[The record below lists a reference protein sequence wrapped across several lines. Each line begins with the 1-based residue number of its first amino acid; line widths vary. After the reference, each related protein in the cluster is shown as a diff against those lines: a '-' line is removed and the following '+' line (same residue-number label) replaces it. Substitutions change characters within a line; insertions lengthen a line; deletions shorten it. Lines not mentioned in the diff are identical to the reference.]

1 MVLLVLVALGLM
13 AATALADAVQLMHL
27 ARYQED
33 ALRARGLALRGV
45 GLLRDPGD
53 VEWLCLQPPAA
64 ARRQRVELPDGRL
77 ELVWWSL
84 GGGRIRAQVSA
95 FGLRGGQHRLL
106 GRLRADS
113 VVVDDPALGCPGAS
127 RLIPDGPSWLFAH
140 PDG

>member
-1 MVLLVLVALGLM
+1 MVLLVLVALGLI
-13 AATALADAVQLMHL
+13 AATALTDAVQVMHV

-53 VEWLCLQPPAA
+53 LEWLCLQPPAVP
-64 ARRQRVELPDGRL
+64 RRQRVDLADGRL

-84 GGGRIRAQVSA
+84 GGGRVRAQVSA

-113 VVVDDPALGCPGAS
+113 LSGEDPALGCPGAS
-127 RLIPDGPSWLFAH
+127 FLTPDGPSWLFPH